1 MMTEGIPMAPEGFV
15 LDCSV
20 TICWYFQDEV
30 NDYAEAVQDEFAHV
44 QAIVPAI
51 WPLEVANALLMG
63 ERRKRSSEA
72 QATAWTQH
80 LATMPISVE
89 TLASAQAWGSVL
101 AIARA
106 YDTSAY
112 DAAYLELAI
121 RRGLPLAT
129 VDKKLKPAAARAGV
143 KLYQPPK
150 KRKTP

>member
-1 MMTEGIPMAPEGFV
+1 MLPDGFV

-20 TICWYFQDEV
+20 TLCWYFQDEV
-30 NDYAEAVQDEFAHV
+30 NAYADEVQDQFAHV

-63 ERRKRSSEA
+63 ERRKRSTEA
-72 QATAWTQH
+72 QATAWSQH

-89 TLASAQAWGSVL
+89 TLTNAQAWGSVL

-106 YDTSAY
+106 YNTSAY

-129 VDKKLKPAAARAGV
+129 VDAKLKPSAGKAGV

-150 KRKTP
+150 KRKSP

>member
-1 MMTEGIPMAPEGFV
+1 MPSDGFV

-20 TICWYFQDEV
+20 TLCWYFQDEA
-30 NDYAEAVQDEFAHV
+30 NDYADEVQDQLAHTR
-44 QAIVPAI
+44 AIVPVI

-63 ERRKRSSEA
+63 ERRKRSTEA
-72 QATAWTQH
+72 QATTWTQH

-89 TLASAQAWGSVL
+89 SLTTAQAWGSVL

-106 YDTSAY
+106 YSTSSY

-129 VDKKLKPAAARAGV
+129 VDDRLKAAAAKAGV

-150 KRKTP
+150 KRKSS